1 MKLPELYIH
10 EVAMLVTG
18 IEMQI
23 KGTAAVY
30 EKRMNAQRGRMLFKP
45 WKKDQIIQ
53 EMLAESKAVLEM
65 LNAAQELRDKL
76 LDSQGFDDDM
86 QPATFKEIIAKR
98 ANPN

>member
-30 EKRMNAQRGRMLFKP
+30 QRRMNAQRGRMLFKP
-45 WKKDQIIQ
+45 WKKNEIMQ
-53 EMLAESKAVLEM
+53 EMLAESKAVLEYM
-65 LNAAQELRDKL
+65 NNMNALRDKL
-76 LDSQGFDDDM
+76 YESTGVDDDM
-86 QPATFKEIIAKR
+86 QPITFKEILE
-98 ANPN
+98 NS

>member
-30 EKRMNAQRGRMLFKP
+30 QRRMNAQRGRMLFKP
-45 WKKDQIIQ
+45 WKRNEITQ
-53 EMLAESKAVLEM
+53 EMLAESKAVLEYM
-65 LNAAQELRDKL
+65 NNMTALRDKL
-76 LDSQGFDDDM
+76 YESTGVDDDM
-86 QPATFKEIIAKR
+86 QPITFKEILE
-98 ANPN
+98 NS

>member
-30 EKRMNAQRGRMLFKP
+30 EKRMSAQRGRMLFKP

-53 EMLAESKAVLEM
+53 EMLAESKAVLEYM
-65 LNAAQELRDKL
+65 NNMTALRDKL
-76 LDSQGFDDDM
+76 YESTGVDDDM
-86 QPATFKEIIAKR
+86 QPITFKEILE
-98 ANPN
+98 NT